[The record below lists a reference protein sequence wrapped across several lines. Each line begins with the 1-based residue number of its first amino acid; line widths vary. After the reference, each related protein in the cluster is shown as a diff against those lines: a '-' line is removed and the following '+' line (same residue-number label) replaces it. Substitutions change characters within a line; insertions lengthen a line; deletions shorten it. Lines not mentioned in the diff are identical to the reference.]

1 MYLQCFLV
9 FLSIRILL
17 SRFSGVQAHHKGEA
31 MHTIPFT
38 TESLKFTQRLPMDVP
53 ITNDV
58 KVETLF
64 TTRVYT

>member
-1 MYLQCFLV
+1 
-9 FLSIRILL
+9 
-17 SRFSGVQAHHKGEA
+17 